1 MNEPSSFPWR
11 NPAKGEKTMKCPN
24 CGNRTSVEIDIHS
37 EGFTAEESPVKECGE
52 CGLVWRVRVVKGK
65 PEVDIIKA
73 GKAKE

>member
-52 CGLVWRVRVVKGK
+52 CGLVWRVRVVKGT
-65 PEVDIIKA
+65 PEIDVIKA
-73 GKAKE
+73 GKKAE